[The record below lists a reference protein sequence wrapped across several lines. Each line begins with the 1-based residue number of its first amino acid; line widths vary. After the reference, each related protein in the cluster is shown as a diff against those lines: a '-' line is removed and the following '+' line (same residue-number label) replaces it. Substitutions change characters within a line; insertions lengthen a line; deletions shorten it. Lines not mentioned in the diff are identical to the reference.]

1 MRTPSTPPD
10 APQPVDQ
17 LWIITW
23 YTCPPRISSYAP
35 FRLTKKVRKG
45 VKSVK
50 PAHLNSMPASDEDPE
65 HTNGRAATR
74 RPTLDH
80 NMVYVPTKNI
90 KLRPFYARSKR
101 HRNFFSFFFCFIR
114 ELNLYSPLA
123 LSSTH
128 ASDHTSHTTLSTHS
142 FKFIYFEQKG
152 GSRADGWVEGWQ
164 EGGVKGLNSRA
175 GKGS

>member
-1 MRTPSTPPD
+1 MPASDEDPEHTNGRAATHGPTLDHNMVYVPGKNPKLR
-10 APQPVDQ
+10 PF
-17 LWIITW
+17 
-23 YTCPPRISSYAP
+23 YAHQ
-35 FRLTKKVRKG
+35 KG
-45 VKSVK
+45 AKRCKKSVK

-65 HTNGRAATR
+65 LTNRRAATR

-164 EGGVKGLNSRA
+164 REE
-175 GKGS
+175 